1 MKHVSADYAAFMNKC
16 LIFSNY
22 FYPKFNLLEL
32 KKKLK
37 NNLQFPFLHCFY
49 SSFLICTCGRFFYLI
64 IIIISLMMRKFLC
77 VFGCLLHYRRQDQVD
92 LH

>member
-49 SSFLICTCGRFFYLI
+49 SSFLICTCGRFFLYHYYHYYFDDE
-64 IIIISLMMRKFLC
+64 K
-77 VFGCLLHYRRQDQVD
+77 VFVRFWLPPTL
-92 LH
+92 

>member
-32 KKKLK
+32 KKIKE
-37 NNLQFPFLHCFY
+37 
-49 SSFLICTCGRFFYLI
+49 
-64 IIIISLMMRKFLC
+64 
-77 VFGCLLHYRRQDQVD
+77 
-92 LH
+92 